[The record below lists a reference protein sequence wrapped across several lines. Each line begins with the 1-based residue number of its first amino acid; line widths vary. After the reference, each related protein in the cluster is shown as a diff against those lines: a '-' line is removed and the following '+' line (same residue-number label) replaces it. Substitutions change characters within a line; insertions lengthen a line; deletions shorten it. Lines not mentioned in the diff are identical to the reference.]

1 MRRTSVVSISAVGA
15 LTAVSLAAPR
25 AAAAQEAHAAT
36 PEELEALVVRRTEAV
51 DADREALRAVLQRP
65 EVRRV
70 ARTAGLDIRR
80 AESAVA
86 VLDAEEVE
94 RLAPTVRE
102 VEKALAGGAN
112 VIVISTTTLIIAL
125 LILIIILVV

>member
-25 AAAAQEAHAAT
+25 AVAAQEAHAAT

-94 RLAPTVRE
+94 RLAPTVRQ
-102 VEKALAGGAN
+102 VEEALAGGAN
-112 VIVISTTTLIIAL
+112 VVIPITTLIIAL
-125 LILIIILVV
+125 LILIIILVI